1 MAQHTR
7 HRQARTNA
15 RIQVRKSVKHIN
27 GQHKDTHNDACND
40 RYARIHIQIK
50 YDNYNATAYIP
61 VIYGK
66 TRDTHAQRYVGMHN
80 AIREIFPSI
89 EQPHTQHIHRAT
101 AEYHRYIAQKTDY
114 TRPQLSADETS
125 DHADYQPHTKCIIF
139 DAHDKLIHYGIFGRT
154 RTINYITRETHTTL
168 HRANRSFEVYPYIP
182 RTDTILGVSVAH
194 IKAQGVEIYQI

>member
-1 MAQHTR
+1 MVQHTR

-27 GQHKDTHNDACND
+27 AQHKDTHNDKRND
-40 RYARIHIQIK
+40 TYARIHIPIR
-50 YDNYNATAYIP
+50 YDNYNATTYIQ

-89 EQPHTQHIHRAT
+89 EQPHTQRIYRAT
-101 AEYHRYIAQKTDY
+101 AEYHRYIAHATDY
-114 TRPQLSADETS
+114 ARPHLNADETS
-125 DHADYQPHTKCIIF
+125 DHADYKPRTKCIIY
-139 DAHDKLIHYGIFGRT
+139 DRHDQLIHYGIFGRT
-154 RTINYITRETHTTL
+154 RTINYITHETHTTL
-168 HRANRSFEVYPYIP
+168 HRANRSYEVYPYIP

-194 IKAQGVEIYQI
+194 IKAQGVEIYHI

>member
-1 MAQHTR
+1 MVQHTR

-15 RIQVRKSVKHIN
+15 RIQVRKSVKVMNDKHTHEGHDKRN
-27 GQHKDTHNDACND
+27 DT
-40 RYARIHIQIK
+40 YARIHIPIR
-50 YDNYNATAYIP
+50 YDNCNATTYMP

-101 AEYHRYIAQKTDY
+101 AEYHTYIAQATDY
-114 TRPQLSADETS
+114 TRPRMNADETS
-125 DHADYQPHTKCIIF
+125 DHADYKPRTKCIIF
-139 DAHDKLIHYGIFGRT
+139 NAHDKLIHYGIFGRT

-168 HRANRSFEVYPYIP
+168 HRANRSYEVYPYIP
-182 RTDTILGVSVAH
+182 RTDTILGVSVAL
-194 IKAQGVEIYQI
+194 IKAQGVEIYHI